1 MARNKH
7 GSAARRSKPHAPRS
21 VNRFAAFAV
30 LINNHEKQIEAAKV
44 AELRERMKQPLD
56 TDQKQSINIAY
67 RIAFDALA
75 SGTGQEGDWH
85 VVVCALNIAVVLC
98 ERDIGKEFEA
108 DIIAAMDA
116 IFRVQMGQQKTGKW
130 ALDPI
135 ANVSDCRAIEHAF
148 DVHEAQV
155 EIATHAE
162 LASALGEV
170 HRRMELGNVYKEAA

>member
-7 GSAARRSKPHAPRS
+7 GSAARRSKPHTPRS

-56 TDQKQSINIAY
+56 EDQKQSINIAF

-75 SGTGQEGDWH
+75 GGTGQEADWH
-85 VVVCALNIAVVLC
+85 VVVCALNIGVVLC
-98 ERDIGKEFEA
+98 ERDIGKEYEP
-108 DIIAAMDA
+108 DLIAALDA
-116 IFRVQMGQQKTGKW
+116 IFRVKLMQQRTGKW
-130 ALDPI
+130 AIDPI
-135 ANVSDCRAIEHAF
+135 VNVVDCRAIERAF
-148 DVHEAQV
+148 DVHEAQI